1 MGKTYH
7 SQKKLGQGRKGQQ
20 GLQGQQDKENLP
32 SLLSLA
38 SLVLPSVPQGSGS
51 ANVRARKA
59 AIWSRETESTG
70 Q

>member
-7 SQKKLGQGRKGQQ
+7 SQKKPGKGRKGRQ
-20 GLQGQQDKENLP
+20 GLQGQQHKE
-32 SLLSLA
+32 SLLSLL
-38 SLVLPSVPQGSGS
+38 SLESLLSSVAQGSGS

-59 AIWSRETESTG
+59 AIWSRETESPG